1 MPYFYVLCV
10 TKGTSNSGA
19 AKINV
24 TAVAYYVKWMKKK
37 EKTSIPRQKMAL
49 QLILPNCKIA

>member
-37 EKTSIPRQKMAL
+37 KKQASLGRRWHSSSYCLTAK
-49 QLILPNCKIA
+49 

>member
-37 EKTSIPRQKMAL
+37 NKHPSAEDGTPAHT
-49 QLILPNCKIA
+49 A